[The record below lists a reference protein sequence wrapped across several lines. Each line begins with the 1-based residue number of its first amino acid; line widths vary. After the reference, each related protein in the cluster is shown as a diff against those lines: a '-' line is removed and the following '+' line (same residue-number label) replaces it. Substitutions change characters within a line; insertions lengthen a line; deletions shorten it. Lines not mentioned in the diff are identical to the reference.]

1 VADPA
6 VAEAPE
12 TKKSTK
18 APPPQREGAGR
29 DRKAV
34 VRLEVEGAKQTE
46 DIEIFE
52 VPPFYSSSDEWTA
65 EWTARRPFPSGHG
78 LDGCDCPAWL
88 SLCPFALFRRVL
100 EQR

>member
-1 VADPA
+1 MAPVVADPA
-6 VAEAPE
+6 VAEAPG

-46 DIEIFE
+46 DIEINFPAAST
-52 VPPFYSSSDEWTA
+52 VLPRA
-65 EWTARRPFPSGHG
+65 ATARRPFPSGHG
-78 LDGCDCPAWL
+78 HRKCTN
-88 SLCPFALFRRVL
+88 
-100 EQR
+100 Q

>member
-1 VADPA
+1 MSSEDQGACCSQSSSSSLFIVLVCVEMAPAVADPA

-34 VRLEVEGAKQTE
+34 VRLEV
-46 DIEIFE
+46 D
-52 VPPFYSSSDEWTA
+52 
-65 EWTARRPFPSGHG
+65 
-78 LDGCDCPAWL
+78 
-88 SLCPFALFRRVL
+88 
-100 EQR
+100 